1 MKPQKM
7 SKVKRSPDDHSGSS
21 KKKKIADSL
30 AEPRHVPGSIMK
42 IELEN
47 FMCHEYFE
55 VELAPSITFIVGR
68 NGSKLNRP

>member
-1 MKPQKM
+1 M
-7 SKVKRSPDDHSGSS
+7 SKVKRSPDGPSGSS
-21 KKKKIADSL
+21 KKKKITESL
-30 AEPRHVPGSIMK
+30 AEPKHVPGSIMK

-68 NGSKLNRP
+68 NGSKLNRV